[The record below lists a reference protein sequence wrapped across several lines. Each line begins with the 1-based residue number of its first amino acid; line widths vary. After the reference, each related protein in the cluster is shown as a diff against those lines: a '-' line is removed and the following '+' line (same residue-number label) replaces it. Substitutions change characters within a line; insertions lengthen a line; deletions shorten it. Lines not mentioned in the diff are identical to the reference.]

1 VFNYKEWYEKNKEK
15 QKIWQQ
21 EYYRKNREHILEMH
35 KDWAKKNVDHTG
47 SVWRLYGRRRR
58 NKNPNIDKEYR
69 LRKKARV
76 MYKPLP
82 ESLTIKQSGISGLG
96 LFADQ
101 DIKQA
106 TNLGVT
112 HIKLDDKIIRT
123 PLGGF
128 INHSNE
134 PNCAKVGLHAN
145 GHEPIRKKWNLVTLK
160 DIKKGEEITL
170 RYTFY
175 NI

>member
-1 VFNYKEWYEKNKEK
+1 
-15 QKIWQQ
+15 
-21 EYYRKNREHILEMH
+21 
-35 KDWAKKNVDHTG
+35 
-47 SVWRLYGRRRR
+47 
-58 NKNPNIDKEYR
+58 
-69 LRKKARV
+69 

-82 ESLTIKQSGISGLG
+82 ESVTIKQSGINGLG
-96 LFADQ
+96 LFAEQ
-101 DIKQA
+101 AIKVG
-106 TNLGVT
+106 TNLGMT
-112 HIKLDDKIIRT
+112 HLKIAEQIIRT

-134 PNCAKVGLHAN
+134 PNAVKVELLMTNQFNVKHQYDY
-145 GHEPIRKKWNLVTLK
+145 KKWNLITLR